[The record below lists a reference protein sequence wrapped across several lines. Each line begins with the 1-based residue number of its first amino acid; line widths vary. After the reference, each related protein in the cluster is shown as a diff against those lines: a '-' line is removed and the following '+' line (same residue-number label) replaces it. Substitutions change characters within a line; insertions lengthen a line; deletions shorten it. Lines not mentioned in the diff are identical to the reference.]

1 MSVLKSDMSDTIPGV
16 SLVEAPLFSSSPA
29 KLYVQFL
36 EPNRPQDL
44 YQQTSRAVCSVS

>member
-1 MSVLKSDMSDTIPGV
+1 MSVLKSDMDM
-16 SLVEAPLFSSSPA
+16 A

-36 EPNRPQDL
+36 AQNRPQDL

>member
-1 MSVLKSDMSDTIPGV
+1 MSVLKSDVDT
-16 SLVEAPLFSSSPA
+16 A

-36 EPNRPQDL
+36 EQNRPQDL